1 MDTLAPAERSK
12 LMSGI
17 RNRDSAVEM
26 RVRRMVHGLG
36 FRYRLHVA
44 KLPGKPDMV
53 FPRLRTV
60 LFVHGCF
67 WHRHAECALAR
78 MPKSRLEFWEPKL
91 EGNRARD
98 IENRLRLEASGWR
111 VTEVWE
117 CETTRPGALRTKL
130 DLLLARRNEI
140 C

>member
-1 MDTLAPAERSK
+1 MDTLAPTERSK
-12 LMSGI
+12 RMSGI
-17 RNRDSAVEM
+17 RNRDSAAEM

-53 FPRLRTV
+53 FPRSKTV

-78 MPKSRLEFWEPKL
+78 LPKSRLEFWQPKL
-91 EGNRARD
+91 EGNRVRD
-98 IENRLRLEASGWR
+98 IENRLRLEAAGWR

-117 CETTRPGALRTKL
+117 CETTRLAALRNTL
-130 DLLLARRNEI
+130 DQLLGRRDEI

>member
-1 MDTLAPAERSK
+1 
-12 LMSGI
+12 MSGI
-17 RNRDSAVEM
+17 RNRDSAAEM

-53 FPRLRTV
+53 FPRSKTV

-78 MPKSRLEFWEPKL
+78 LPKSRLEFWQPKL
-91 EGNRARD
+91 EGNRVRD
-98 IENRLRLEASGWR
+98 IENRLRLEATGWR

-117 CETTRPGALRTKL
+117 CETTRPAALRNTL
-130 DLLLARRNEI
+130 DQLLGRRDEI